1 MRLLLIYARAYPR
14 ESVVTLLCLL
24 LAGIAEGVG
33 LSAILPLLQLAAPEA
48 AGAAGGKSLAPKFE
62 AAVRGGLALVGL
74 EPTPGVL
81 LGLIV
86 AASVVKAA
94 LLLLANRRVGYTV
107 AHVAT
112 DLRLVL
118 IRALLGARW
127 EYYARQPIGAIAN
140 AFATEAER
148 ASFGYL
154 HGAMVVAGVIQSL
167 VLLGIAC
174 AISWPATFASL
185 FVGALT
191 VGLLHR
197 LVGATRRAGQRQT
210 RLLRSSLGRL
220 ADVLQA
226 VKPLKAMARESLM
239 GPLLEKET
247 HRLDRALRS
256 EVLNKEA
263 LKALQEPIL
272 AGALALGLYL
282 ALTRLHLPLPEIL
295 TLGLLFTRTLVSMNR
310 VQREYQGLAT
320 REAAYWS
327 LRSTITH
334 AEAERERMATG
345 VAPTLARGIELREV
359 SLAYG
364 DRPALKDVTLEIAA
378 GRLTALVGASGAG
391 KTSIADLVVGLVRPQ
406 GGEVFVDGVPLAALD
421 LRRWRADIG
430 YVPQEMLLLHDTVLS
445 NVTLGDSDLT
455 EADVHDALRRAGA
468 SEFVAALPEGLQ
480 TVVGERGAL
489 LSGGQRQRIA
499 IARAL
504 VRRPDLLILDEATTA
519 LDPQTEASVCASLA
533 ALRGELTILAIS
545 HQRAIIDL
553 ADRVYRI
560 EDGVAKSA

>member
-14 ESVVTLLCLL
+14 ETAVTLLCLI
-24 LAGIAEGVG
+24 LAGLAEGIG
-33 LSAILPLLQLAAPEA
+33 LSGVLPLLQLAAPD
-48 AGAAGGKSLAPKFE
+48 AGGGKSLAPKFE
-62 AAVRGGLALVGL
+62 AAVRDGLALFGL
-74 EPTPGVL
+74 APTPGVL
-81 LGLIV
+81 LGMIV
-86 AASVVKAA
+86 VASVVKAG
-94 LLLLANRRVGYTV
+94 LVLVANRRVGYTV

-174 AISWPATFASL
+174 AISWPATFAAL
-185 FVGALT
+185 FAGALT
-191 VGLLHR
+191 VVLLHR
-197 LVGATRRAGQRQT
+197 LVRATRRAGQRQT

-239 GPLLEKET
+239 GPLLERET

-272 AGALALGLYL
+272 AATLSLGLFL

-295 TLGLLFTRTLVSMNR
+295 TLGLLFMRTLMSMNR
-310 VQREYQGLAT
+310 VQREYQGMAT
-320 REAAYWS
+320 REAAY
-327 LRSTITH
+327 RSIRATITH
-334 AEAERERMATG
+334 AEAERERMASGAT
-345 VAPTLARGIELREV
+345 PTLQRGIELRDV

-364 DRPALKDVTLEIAA
+364 DRSALQDVSLEIVA

-406 GGEVFVDGVPLAALD
+406 GGEVFVDGVALAALD

-445 NVTLGDSDLT
+445 NVTLGDTDLT
-455 EADVHDALRRAGA
+455 ETDVHDALRRAGA
-468 SEFVAALPEGLQ
+468 AEFVAALPEGLQ

-545 HQRAIIDL
+545 HQPAIIDL

-560 EDGVAKSA
+560 EDGIAKPA